1 MLDMLFCLLFPVKLK
16 AQAIPGP
23 RRMQRRKTYSDEA
36 GATEN
41 ASTNATHAYHARC
54 GFHHAS
60 VFDSVFVHGSILF
73 LLTYYV
79 NRLYKKMHPRL
90 NPFMV

>member
-1 MLDMLFCLLFPVKLK
+1 LFCRCVDVRHAFLPPFSGKIK

-23 RRMQRRKTYSDEA
+23 RRMQRKITCSDEA

-41 ASTNATHAYHARC
+41 ASTNTAHAYHARC
-54 GFHHAS
+54 GFHHTPA
-60 VFDSVFVHGSILF
+60 FDSDFVHGSILF

-79 NRLYKKMHPRL
+79 NRLYKKCTHA
-90 NPFMV
+90 